1 MTSASPTF
9 LQITTARSVP
19 RPKAAE
25 AAAAAR
31 AELASFLELIS
42 ELEPADL
49 DQPTHCSLW
58 SVRDIVAH
66 QASHAQSGSGI
77 KGFVAQLDPRL
88 TRPYRSTGMSML
100 DALNQAQVDRRKD
113 QPFDRVVAELKQRTD
128 ASINARVR
136 LHPLTRVLRVPVDP
150 VGLMPL
156 STLLTEIFP
165 RDMWIHRLDI
175 ADATGRPF
183 GLDADHNEAM
193 VAGIVR
199 DAAKHASK
207 RLRGTAA
214 ARSGRP
220 GMVVR
225 PGRRRVAGDGR
236 RRFRAA
242 GERAGDRRA
251 GVRAYDDRGAARRRD
266 TGAVGAGRAVLRTM
280 ADALRTAN
288 VRRRCGAGSATRRF
302 FASLRMTERG
312 TSLAASPRRDRHRL
326 SP

>member
-1 MTSASPTF
+1 MTSASGTF
-9 LQITTARSVP
+9 LQIPTARSVP

-31 AELASFLELIS
+31 AELASFLELLS
-42 ELEPADL
+42 EVGPADL
-49 DQPTHCSLW
+49 DQPTHWSLW
-58 SVRDIVAH
+58 RVRDIVAH

-207 RLRGTAA
+207 RLRGTAVEL
-214 ARSGRP
+214 RLRG
-220 GMVVR
+220 
-225 PGRRRVAGDGR
+225 
-236 RRFRAA
+236 
-242 GERAGDRRA
+242 AGDRAWSFGRGDVVSLEMGVADFARLASERA
-251 GVRAYDDRGAARRRD
+251 TAEQVFERTTTVAPRD
-266 TGAVGAGRAVLRTM
+266 VAIRVLS
-280 ADALRTAN
+280 ALVAP
-288 VRRRCGAGSATRRF
+288 F
-302 FASLRMTERG
+302 
-312 TSLAASPRRDRHRL
+312 
-326 SP
+326 